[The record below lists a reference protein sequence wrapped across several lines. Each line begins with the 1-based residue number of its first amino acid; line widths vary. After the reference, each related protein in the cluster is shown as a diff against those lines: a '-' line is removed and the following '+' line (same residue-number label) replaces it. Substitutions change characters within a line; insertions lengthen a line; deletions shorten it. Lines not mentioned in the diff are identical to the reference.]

1 MVKIEQQI
9 LDADICKMVQKGTAK
24 MVAGFQD
31 FVNRTD
37 VLECINHFFWFL
49 FKKIYFIVRKLT
61 VKKYSLKTKNC
72 EGYNTMGLSK
82 KTTCLRGRV
91 APWPKL
97 ISAEMS
103 TIVYDGGRSRKVKT
117 LKIRPPT

>member
-1 MVKIEQQI
+1 MNMTKICEH
-9 LDADICKMVQKGTAK
+9 DWKYNKYYHNNKG
-24 MVAGFQD
+24 F
-31 FVNRTD
+31 
-37 VLECINHFFWFL
+37 
-49 FKKIYFIVRKLT
+49 
-61 VKKYSLKTKNC
+61 
-72 EGYNTMGLSK
+72 SK

-117 LKIRPPT
+117 LKIRPPTWPLIDPLKRPPP